1 MYSDF
6 IKFGRLLFEIGLNN
20 SHSGNMSIRRG
31 NQIYI
36 TRHGAMLGHL
46 NVNDIVRVNLNDTS
60 RDENASLEVKVH
72 RSIYLNLP
80 EVNAIIHTHP
90 PYGIVLSL
98 FQDTIK
104 PVDMEGAY
112 YLPEI
117 PVLTECS
124 VTISSD
130 CVRENLPALLKKS
143 PAVLVRGHGAFCVG
157 KNLEEATLYSTV
169 LESAC
174 RIVYLFSSASAG
186 RK

>member
-1 MYSDF
+1 MYNEF
-6 IKFGRLLFEIGLNN
+6 IKFGRILFELGLNN
-20 SHSGNMSIRRG
+20 SHSGNLSVRRG

-46 NVNDIVRVNLNDTS
+46 SVNDIVRTNLSDAT
-60 RDENASLEVKVH
+60 RDENASLEIKVH
-72 RSIYLNLP
+72 RSVYLARP
-80 EVNAIIHTHP
+80 EVQAIVHSHP

-98 FQDTIK
+98 THENIK

-117 PVLTECS
+117 PVLTACS

-130 CVRENLPALLKKS
+130 CVRENLPTLLKKS

-169 LESAC
+169 LESIC
-174 RIVYLFSSASAG
+174 RIIYLSKNY
-186 RK
+186 R